1 MARRLGLVIT
11 AIALAL
17 VLPAASAVADPRDD
31 KSQVDERVKELQQ
44 EFEGLDEDLARVI
57 AERDAAEEKLPDAEA
72 ASKAADEA
80 LAEAIE
86 KDQDMAA
93 RLTAAEN
100 AQKDLKES
108 IESGTEEI
116 DQHKTAAARIGRQAY
131 QNSGITSDLAML
143 MQMAEGTSAD
153 GGIGRVD
160 SAVRSQQRT
169 IDRLSEQRALN
180 KNNEERLSGVT
191 EKISDLKDEAAEA
204 VLAKEAAQADA
215 KKKADDLND
224 LISAKDEAEKTIS
237 DNKAKTEEQLAKE
250 KEEQDR
256 LAKKVREWEK
266 EQEKKGEFDFGDGV
280 LANPAEGYPTTSP
293 FGYRT
298 HPITGAKKL
307 HTGMDFGVPCGTAI
321 RAAGDGIVVTSGW
334 TGGYGNRVVISHGKI
349 DGSSIASTYNHN
361 TKLKVHDGQ
370 KVKKGQ
376 VISYSGTTGASTG
389 CHLHFEIMKNGGY
402 VDPKPYI
409 F

>member
-143 MQMAEGTSAD
+143 LQMAEGTSAD

-224 LISAKDEAEKTIS
+224 LISAKDEAEKKIS

>member
-1 MARRLGLVIT
+1 
-11 AIALAL
+11 
-17 VLPAASAVADPRDD
+17 
-31 KSQVDERVKELQQ
+31 
-44 EFEGLDEDLARVI
+44 
-57 AERDAAEEKLPDAEA
+57 
-72 ASKAADEA
+72 
-80 LAEAIE
+80 
-86 KDQDMAA
+86 
-93 RLTAAEN
+93 
-100 AQKDLKES
+100 S

-143 MQMAEGTSAD
+143 LQMAEGTSAD

-237 DNKAKTEEQLAKE
+237 DNKAKTD
-250 KEEQDR
+250 DR

-334 TGGYGNRVVISHGKI
+334 TGG
-349 DGSSIASTYNHN
+349 
-361 TKLKVHDGQ
+361 
-370 KVKKGQ
+370 
-376 VISYSGTTGASTG
+376 
-389 CHLHFEIMKNGGY
+389 
-402 VDPKPYI
+402 
-409 F
+409 